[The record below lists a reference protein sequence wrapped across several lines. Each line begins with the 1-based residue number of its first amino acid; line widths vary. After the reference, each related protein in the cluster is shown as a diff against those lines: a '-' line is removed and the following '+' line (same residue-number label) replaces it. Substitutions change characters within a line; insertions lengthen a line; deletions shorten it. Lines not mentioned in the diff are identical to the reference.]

1 MIFPRYLSVGRGDPA
16 RPCGTSSEKGEYHPM
31 EKTAV
36 QKLAGV
42 LKILVTITFVCN
54 LIVLVMVPGLVH
66 ISVRQGLA
74 EWWQYDADDTLH
86 MLLLGGWG
94 QWGQNGA
101 YADVLSAFLLFCGV
115 CTAVILWQGRRVLG
129 TVLKGTPF
137 CLENAKSL
145 LGSAVLCFLISGAAL
160 VRVIWRICYA
170 QSIAPLFSYNTL
182 FVPLFF
188 LAGLLCLV
196 ISALFRQAAEMKAEN
211 DLTI

>member
-1 MIFPRYLSVGRGDPA
+1 
-16 RPCGTSSEKGEYHPM
+16 M
-31 EKTAV
+31 ERTGV
-36 QKLAGV
+36 QKLAHV
-42 LKILVTITFVCN
+42 LTILVTITFVCN
-54 LIVLVMVPGLVH
+54 LIALIMVPGLVH
-66 ISVRQGLA
+66 IGSQQVLA
-74 EWWQYDADDTLH
+74 AWWDYDIDDTLH
-86 MLLLGGWG
+86 MLLIGGWSM
-94 QWGQNGA
+94 WGRNGIQ
-101 YADVLSAFLLFCGV
+101 ADVLSGFLLFCGA
-115 CTAVILWQGRRVLG
+115 CTAAILWQGRRVLG
-129 TVLKGTPF
+129 TILKGTPF

>member
-1 MIFPRYLSVGRGDPA
+1 MPKEA
-16 RPCGTSSEKGEYHPM
+16 
-31 EKTAV
+31 
-36 QKLAGV
+36 
-42 LKILVTITFVCN
+42 
-54 LIVLVMVPGLVH
+54 
-66 ISVRQGLA
+66 
-74 EWWQYDADDTLH
+74 WWDYDIDDTLH
-86 MLLLGGWG
+86 MLLIGGWSM
-94 QWGQNGA
+94 WGRNGIQ
-101 YADVLSAFLLFCGV
+101 ADVLSGFLLFCGA
-115 CTAVILWQGRRVLG
+115 CTAAILWQGRRVLG